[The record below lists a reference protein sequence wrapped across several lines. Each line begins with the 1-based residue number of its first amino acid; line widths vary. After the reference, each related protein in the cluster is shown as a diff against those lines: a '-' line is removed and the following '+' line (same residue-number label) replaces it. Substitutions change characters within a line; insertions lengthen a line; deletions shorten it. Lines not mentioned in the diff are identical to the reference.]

1 MHSNIDLAL
10 FSIKQNKSIEN
21 RVNKYSTKI
30 ILSNFTEETITSY
43 NKHTLKK
50 NTNIQFQNTNNNF
63 CNVISA
69 PSICKNNTIQ
79 SKSYLNNDDCSTNNK
94 ADSCKN
100 IVMKTNDE
108 IHIKTDN
115 KNVHL
120 KTANK
125 KQKNISFS
133 NEKLWEINRVNQILH
148 NKITNAV
155 KPTYTRVNP
164 SISLVKATSTINRER
179 KNKDIVKENEVSF
192 KQLKIIVEKRN
203 NLVLNLR
210 NNFYIRIF

>member
-1 MHSNIDLAL
+1 MDTMYSNIDLAL
-10 FSIKQNKSIEN
+10 FSNKQNESIEN

-43 NKHTLKK
+43 NKRTLKK

-63 CNVISA
+63 CSVISA
-69 PSICKNNTIQ
+69 PSICKNNTIK
-79 SKSYLNNDDCSTNNK
+79 SKSYLNNDDHTTNNK
-94 ADSCKN
+94 ADTCKN

-115 KNVHL
+115 KNIHL
-120 KTANK
+120 KTTNK

-179 KNKDIVKENEVSF
+179 KNKDIVKENEILA
-192 KQLKIIVEKRN
+192 KK
-203 NLVLNLR
+203 LR
-210 NNFYIRIF
+210 NVRSTIFK